1 MGEIM
6 KIVSWNCKCA
16 FREKCPKVAKYDAD
30 IYVIS
35 EAEILKN
42 MQMILSA
49 QIIQKELTYNLEKE
63 IR

>member
-6 KIVSWNCKCA
+6 KIVSWNCKGA

-35 EAEILKN
+35 EVEILKN
-42 MQMILSA
+42 M
-49 QIIQKELTYNLEKE
+49 
-63 IR
+63 